1 MAMNV
6 SVLSE
11 QFKTTVPKGIR
22 EKASMDSGTF
32 LQWDYNEDGTIT
44 VRPVLP
50 VGIVKGE

>member
-22 EKASMDSGTF
+22 EKANMDSGTF
-32 LQWDYNEDGTIT
+32 LQWENNDDGTVT

-50 VGIVKGE
+50 VGIIKSD